1 MIDGKYAVALIGY
14 GGMGHWH
21 TQLLKDF
28 DKIFLY
34 SIFDTDAEKTAEAEQ
49 NGYKTYQSFE
59 EVLSDDKVDVLL
71 LAVPNDWHKPY
82 AVQAMKAGKNVISE
96 KPVTLSSTDLQEMIE
111 IIIPSLIQGMGKIK
125 KCALAV

>member
-1 MIDGKYAVALIGY
+1 MAEWAIGIR
-14 GGMGHWH
+14 
-21 TQLLKDF
+21 QLLKDF

-71 LAVPNDWHKPY
+71 LAVP
-82 AVQAMKAGKNVISE
+82 E
-96 KPVTLSSTDLQEMIE
+96 
-111 IIIPSLIQGMGKIK
+111 
-125 KCALAV
+125 